1 MRRLSYR
8 RAIASWLPVAAAA
21 SVLAFTVYAAVQQ
34 ARRSGANDPQLEIAH
49 AAVSALDGGAAP
61 TAVVTHPTVDIATS
75 EAPWMVVYGSDGS
88 ILASS
93 GTFEEHPPEVPDD
106 VIGEARADE
115 RVFSWQPRD
124 GLRFATVA
132 SPYHEGVVV
141 VARSMAEVERRESQT
156 LAIVA
161 IGWALALAAAA
172 LGALGGVWLRDRGE
186 QPH

>member
-1 MRRLSYR
+1 MRRSLFR

-34 ARRSGANDPQLEIAH
+34 AQRSGADDPQLQIAH
-49 AAVSALDGGAAP
+49 DAVSALDGGAAP
-61 TAVVTHPTVDIATS
+61 AAVVPQPTVDIAMS
-75 EAPWMVVYGSDGS
+75 EAPWIVVYGNDGS

-106 VIGEARADE
+106 VVADARADE
-115 RVFSWQPRD
+115 RVFSWEPRN

-132 SPYHEGVVV
+132 SPYQGGVVV

-156 LAIVA
+156 LAITAV
-161 IGWALALAAAA
+161 GWALALAAAA
-172 LGALGGVWLRDRGE
+172 VGALGGVWLRDRGE